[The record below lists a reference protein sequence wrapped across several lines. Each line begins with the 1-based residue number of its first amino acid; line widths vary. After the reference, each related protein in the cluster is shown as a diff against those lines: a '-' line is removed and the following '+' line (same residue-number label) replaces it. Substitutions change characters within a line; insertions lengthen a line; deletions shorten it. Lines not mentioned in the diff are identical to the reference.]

1 MNLSGKKVRVPQWI
15 HGDLC
20 DVKVWVDAV
29 ILPDDPAE
37 PCLEPET
44 LKQLD
49 EIQRLANAGD
59 LDALATLGDVFVRRS
74 A

>member
-1 MNLSGKKVRVPQWI
+1 MCV
-15 HGDLC
+15 
-20 DVKVWVDAV
+20 VKVWVDAV

-37 PCLEPET
+37 PCMEPEA

-49 EIQRLANAGD
+49 EIQRPANAGD
-59 LDALATLGDVFVRRS
+59 LDALATFGDVFVRRT